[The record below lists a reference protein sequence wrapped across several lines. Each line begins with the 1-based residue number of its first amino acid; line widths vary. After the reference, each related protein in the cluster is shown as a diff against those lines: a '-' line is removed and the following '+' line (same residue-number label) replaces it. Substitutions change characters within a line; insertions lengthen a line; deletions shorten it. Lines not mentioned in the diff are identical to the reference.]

1 MHIDEEYIKIS
12 DDYHLQM
19 DRLLADYQL
28 HSITSDKAMEL
39 IYLENKNF
47 KEKVRQFYEKYK

>member
-28 HSITSDKAMEL
+28 HGITSDKAMEL